1 MACVKIRSIKKQHIQ
16 KRELNIRVKRQSHG
30 SDMNMQ
36 TTKTLIVIDYVYEI
50 ILLKTLSGTV
60 HICSYTPDWFDLAQ
74 ACTRVPDLFNH
85 SSF

>member
-36 TTKTLIVIDYVYEI
+36 TNRPGTMERQYNDGKKILYEREKLLNTKSM
-50 ILLKTLSGTV
+50 K
-60 HICSYTPDWFDLAQ
+60 
-74 ACTRVPDLFNH
+74 
-85 SSF
+85 